1 MRRTMFALCLVF
13 AAAMSQACSHSGS
26 SAPDAPNV
34 PNGRTLTAFQ
44 PYLTRTLTPAIAR
57 AQFGAPDVETGSGLR
72 IYKYRLD
79 AGRTLW
85 LWFPGDDPIVGA
97 RLEATDGTFTDLTL
111 P

>member
-1 MRRTMFALCLVF
+1 MLALCLVLT
-13 AAAMSQACSHSGS
+13 AAVSQACSHPDPGASPPN
-26 SAPDAPNV
+26 APKPPD
-34 PNGRTLTAFQ
+34 GRTLTAFQ
-44 PYLTRTLTPAIAR
+44 PYLTRTLTPVIAR

-85 LWFPGDDPIVGA
+85 LWFPGDEPIVGA